1 MHMSVTHPNAGFA
14 PVSNSSFASQHPQL
28 APFLL
33 AVGIVAISI
42 VVALSFT
49 GLPA

>member
-1 MHMSVTHPNAGFA
+1 MSVTHPVAGFV
-14 PVSNSSFASQHPQL
+14 PVSGSGFASQHPHL

-33 AVGIVAISI
+33 AVGIVASAI

-49 GLPA
+49 GLPT